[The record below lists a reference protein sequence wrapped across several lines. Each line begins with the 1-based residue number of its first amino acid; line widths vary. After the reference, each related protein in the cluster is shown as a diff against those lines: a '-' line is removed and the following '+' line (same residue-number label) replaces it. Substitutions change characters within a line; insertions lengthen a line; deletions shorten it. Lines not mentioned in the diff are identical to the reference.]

1 MATGRTLNKWKRVYM
16 DGYDMSGFGRS
27 IGPLELKYDEADL
40 TAHMSDTVKGY
51 LRNHGHANCGNFNAV
66 FDNTATT
73 GIHALMSTPGAKRT
87 VLVAQGIRAAPAAG
101 DPAFGGDFE
110 QVGYTAE
117 NDGGAVTVSVPFSG
131 WAVDAA
137 TLAYASP
144 WGVLLHANGA
154 ETGANSANSSI
165 DNPTEGATTKGGF
178 FIYQVLAGAG
188 GDGTA
193 TLSVDDSA
201 DNSSWLAL
209 SGATSG
215 EIVCTSVQ
223 KGIVA
228 LANTATVRRYLRWQI
243 SLNGATS
250 VTFVCAFM
258 RAY

>member
-1 MATGRTLNKWKRVYM
+1 MATGRTLNKWRRVYI
-16 DGYDMSGFGRS
+16 DGYDMSGSARS
-27 IGPLELKYDEADL
+27 IDPLEITYDEADL
-40 TAHMSDTVKGY
+40 TAPMSDTVKGY
-51 LRNHGHANCGNFNAV
+51 LRNHAHVNCGTLNSV

-73 GIHALMSTPGAKRT
+73 GIHTVMITPASRI

-110 QVGYTAE
+110 QVGYTVE

-144 WGVLLHANGA
+144 WGTLLHASGA

-165 DNPTEGATTKGGF
+165 DNPEEGATTKGGF
-178 FIYQVLAGAG
+178 FIYHVLAGAG

-223 KGIVA
+223 SGIVA
-228 LANTATVRRYLRWQI
+228 LANTATVRRYLRWQL